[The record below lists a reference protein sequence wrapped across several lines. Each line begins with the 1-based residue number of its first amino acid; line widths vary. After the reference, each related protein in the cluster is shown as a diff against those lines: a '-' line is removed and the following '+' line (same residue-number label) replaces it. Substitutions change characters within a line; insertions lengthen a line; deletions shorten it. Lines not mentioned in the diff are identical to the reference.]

1 MSTATAR
8 TANDE
13 LDGLYVFHARRLRD
27 GVELASTARFADD
40 SWPLGPATLQRHE
53 RGLVLHFGTVPDRY
67 RLALKRLC
75 YLALSGPLPA
85 AEPRP
90 TISQVLSIFYRTRT
104 FLGWLDQHQA
114 AEQGPPSTAS
124 ARSPQRIWS
133 ATSATCSRPSAAR
146 NTAGSI
152 VAVSG
157 TSGAIGSSSG
167 RTPCN
172 SIR

>member
-13 LDGLYVFHARRLRD
+13 PDGLCVFHARRLRD
-27 GVELASTARFADD
+27 GVELASTARFGDD
-40 SWPLGPATLQRHE
+40 NWPLGPVTLQRHE
-53 RGLVLHFGTVPDRY
+53 RGLTLHFGTVPDRY

-90 TISQVLSIFYRTRT
+90 AIARVHNIFYRTRT

-114 AEQGPPSTAS
+114 A
-124 ARSPQRIWS
+124 
-133 ATSATCSRPSAAR
+133 
-146 NTAGSI
+146 
-152 VAVSG
+152 
-157 TSGAIGSSSG
+157 AIGTTIDCISQVAPADLERYQRHLLATIRGG
-167 RTPCN
+167 RAQECLVTVR
-172 SIR
+172 SRRGL